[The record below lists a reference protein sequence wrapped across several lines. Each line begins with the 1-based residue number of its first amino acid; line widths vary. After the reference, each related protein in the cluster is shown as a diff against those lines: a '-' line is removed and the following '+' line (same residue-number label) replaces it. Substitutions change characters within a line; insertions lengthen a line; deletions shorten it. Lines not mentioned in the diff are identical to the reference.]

1 MGVRHEPVVEVSHI
15 VGYMPVVAL
24 WHLHAATPEAEDGQL
39 GISQGLPRT
48 EYPGTCPQES
58 WPRPPV

>member
-1 MGVRHEPVVEVSHI
+1 MVEVSHI

-24 WHLHAATPEAEDGQL
+24 WHLHAATPEAEDGRL
-39 GISQGLPRT
+39 GISQGLLRT
-48 EYPGTCPQES
+48 EYPGTYPQES